1 MRAGVIPACIMKE
14 WELPAGIIETA
25 WRFKDLLHKGLHRN
39 SLCGDSGG
47 ALLARGST
55 KNRLKK
61 ILVGPFC
68 KPFHQ
73 DFIEK
78 NSWWRSGRD
87 MFH

>member
-25 WRFKDLLHKGLHRN
+25 RRFKDLLHKGLHRN

-55 KNRLKK
+55 KILLAG
-61 ILVGPFC
+61 ILVEPFGEGL
-68 KPFHQ
+68 H
-73 DFIEK
+73 
-78 NSWWRSGRD
+78 
-87 MFH
+87 